1 MRAIYPPCWP
11 QQVTGWCFEW
21 MKFSHVFLTACDFL
35 LYKSR
40 GGGDVNKYSEGK
52 PTDRN
57 DKNRQFSL
65 RLVELH
71 DSLLAKCLS
80 MIPSTHLFSLAAS
93 PALSVAGLLDPIMTM
108 TDTSPTQSITARA
121 DAERQT
127 TIRSHLGNLELPA
140 SPNEHG
146 FGLWEEA
153 MEKPCGHGERPMST
167 QRALLG
173 PRN

>member
-1 MRAIYPPCWP
+1 
-11 QQVTGWCFEW
+11 

-71 DSLLAKCLS
+71 DSLLAKCQS

-153 MEKPCGHGERPMST
+153 IEKPCGHGERPMST